1 MSTLSIRGLSKSYGR
16 ETPSAVTALHPLDI
30 EIAAGE
36 RMAIIGSNGAGK
48 STLLQAI
55 AGSISIDTGTIA
67 LDGTRIESWPE
78 HRRSAWI
85 SRVFQDP
92 QLGTAGSLSIA
103 ENLALAACRGRSL
116 GLKRAVPAPQRQA
129 WQARLSTWNL
139 DLDQAARTLSGGQ
152 RQALTLEMAML
163 AQPRLLLLDEPTAAL
178 DPKSAQQW
186 LRQAALRLENEPT
199 TTLLVTHSMAAALE
213 LGTRIV
219 MLHQGRV
226 VEDWSAS
233 ACKSL
238 SVAELVACFS
248 RHEQASAN
256 TIR

>member
-1 MSTLSIRGLSKSYGR
+1 MSALSIQGLSKSYGQG
-16 ETPSAVTALHPLDI
+16 SAAPVLALQPLDL
-30 EIAAGE
+30 EVAHGE
-36 RMAIIGSNGAGK
+36 RVVLIGSNGAGK

-55 AGSISIDTGTIA
+55 AGSIRIDTGRIT
-67 LDGTRIESWPE
+67 LQGTEIQSWPE
-78 HRRSAWI
+78 HRRAAWI

-116 GLKRAVPAPQRQA
+116 QLQRAGTAAQRQV
-129 WQARLSTWNL
+129 WQERLSAWKL
-139 DLDQAARTLSGGQ
+139 DLDQAAHTLSGGQ

-163 AQPRLLLLDEPTAAL
+163 SQPRLLLLDEPTAAL

-186 LRQAALRLENEPT
+186 LRQALLRLEREPT

-213 LGTRIV
+213 FGTRIL
-219 MLHQGRV
+219 MLHRGQV

-233 ACKSL
+233 ARQQL
-238 SVAELVACFS
+238 SIAELVACFS
-248 RHEQASAN
+248 RHEQASAS